1 MNLDH
6 IATPE
11 SSAAYD
17 AAWEED
23 NRGVAMGKIRKTS
36 ESIERRLAVCRELLS
51 ESALWTE
58 DNPSKSARKEELVD
72 RIAKFLKETKPL
84 ANLKWN
90 EPSNS
95 YAPP

>member
-36 ESIERRLAVCRELLS
+36 ESIERRYLYARELL
-51 ESALWTE
+51 EQAGMWVE
-58 DNPSKSARKEELVD
+58 DNPAHSARKEELVD
-72 RIAKFLKETKPL
+72 LIVEFMKETKPL
-84 ANLKWN
+84 ANLK
-90 EPSNS
+90 
-95 YAPP
+95 